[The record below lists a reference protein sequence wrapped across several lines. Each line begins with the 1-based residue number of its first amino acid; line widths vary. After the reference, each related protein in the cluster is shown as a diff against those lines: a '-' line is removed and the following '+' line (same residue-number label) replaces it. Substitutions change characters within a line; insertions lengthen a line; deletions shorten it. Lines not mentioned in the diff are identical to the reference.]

1 MKLKI
6 FDSRTQRVVLDV
18 SPKLSIT
25 LKNGV
30 IAISVGLRQL
40 MDLQPGQKLSLAQDE
55 QRPQDWYIYRD
66 NESGMEVRVKQNNQ
80 LLISNRICAHEIA
93 AALDQV
99 HARRIVVKVGQHP
112 IESEG
117 RILYPLITKGAIVK

>member
-6 FDSRTQRVVLDV
+6 FNASTQRVVLDV

-40 MDLQPGQKLSLAQDE
+40 MDLQPGQKVSLAQDE
-55 QRPQDWYIYRD
+55 QRPQDWYIYLD
-66 NESGMEVRVKQNNQ
+66 ESGMEVRVKQNNQ

-112 IESEG
+112 IESDG
-117 RILYPLITKGAIVK
+117 RMLYPLITKGAIVK